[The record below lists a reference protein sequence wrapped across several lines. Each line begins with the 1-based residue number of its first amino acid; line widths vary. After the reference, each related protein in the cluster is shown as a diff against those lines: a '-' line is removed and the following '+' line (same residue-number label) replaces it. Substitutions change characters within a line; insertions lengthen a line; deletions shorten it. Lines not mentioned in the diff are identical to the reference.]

1 MLEGAN
7 ASVDSLAQEDGGYE
21 IRMEAY
27 KVAWMKCLQ
36 RVRVRYIS
44 LIHNFSHQIESI
56 GHPESAVQSCR

>member
-27 KVAWMKCLQ
+27 RVAWMKCLQ
-36 RVRVRYIS
+36 RVRVRYIA
-44 LIHNFSHQIESI
+44 LIHNFPHQIESI
-56 GHPESAVQSCR
+56 GHFESAVQPRR